1 MAGSYSFD
9 IVSEVDMQ
17 EVDNAVNQAL
27 KEIKQRYDFKGS
39 KTEIN
44 LLKDEIK
51 IISEDEFRL
60 NAVIDILKGKLIKRG
75 ISGKALEVGKIENG
89 SLGSS
94 KVSCKIVNGIS
105 MENAK
110 KLNSDIKA
118 SKIKV
123 QSQIMDNHLRVTGKD
138 KDDLQA
144 VITLLKANDY
154 NIALQFTNYR

>member
-75 ISGKALEVGKIENG
+75 ISGKALEVGKMENG